1 MVCIVLAESETTR
14 CTWQLLIEDLAEDHR
29 CLPAANTAQALLL
42 LQAQPADV
50 LLLIPGMES
59 TAMLTFLQQ
68 SPPLAPPY
76 LLGLTCDAPD
86 GCIREAAD
94 LPGLLQTFRQE
105 GQLPALCSRHL
116 RPVTILA
123 QGMLKALGIPAR
135 LRAWEF
141 LPDMAA
147 LTVVHPPLLH
157 DLTHFLYPLVAR
169 RYALTPGA
177 VERRLRLCIESTWSR
192 SSLAPLER
200 FFGHS
205 VDPERGK
212 PTNREFL
219 CRVQERLTLA
229 AGRMTRA

>member
-1 MVCIVLAESETTR
+1 MICIILSESESTR
-14 CTWQLLIEDLAEDHR
+14 YAWQLQVEDLAEDHR
-29 CLPAANTAQALLL
+29 CIPAFSAAHALQLLQVQYADVMLLAPGGESAALRDALLR
-42 LQAQPADV
+42 
-50 LLLIPGMES
+50 
-59 TAMLTFLQQ
+59 

-76 LLGLTCDAPD
+76 LLGMGYEAPD
-86 GCIREAAD
+86 GCLRSAQE
-94 LPGLLQTFRQE
+94 LPELLQQFHLE
-105 GQLPALCSRHL
+105 GTLPSCCERYLPMLTAISRSMLQALGTPPH
-116 RPVTILA
+116 
-123 QGMLKALGIPAR
+123 LKA
-135 LRAWEF
+135 WDF

-157 DLTHFLYPLVAR
+157 DLTHRLYPLIAR
-169 RYALTPGA
+169 RHDLTPGA
-177 VERRLRLCIESTWSR
+177 VERRLRLCVESTWSR
-192 SSLAPLER
+192 GSLGPLER